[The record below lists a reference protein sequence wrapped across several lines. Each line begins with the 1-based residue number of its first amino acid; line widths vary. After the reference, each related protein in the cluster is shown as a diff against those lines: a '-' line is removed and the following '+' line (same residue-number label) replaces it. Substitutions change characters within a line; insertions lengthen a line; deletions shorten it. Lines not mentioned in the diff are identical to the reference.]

1 MRGGGWNGTRCLD
14 SRPLCLAVA
23 NPRLIRGKFDNT
35 FICFIVI
42 HKFKM
47 FYFQKYLSD
56 GSHKKKQQLYQN
68 VTNQPLI
75 TGDAGKLVLKILAVP
90 ELHLL
95 IG

>member
-1 MRGGGWNGTRCLD
+1 M
-14 SRPLCLAVA
+14 
-23 NPRLIRGKFDNT
+23 FD
-35 FICFIVI
+35 
-42 HKFKM
+42 
-47 FYFQKYLSD
+47 FQKYVSD